1 MRFIR
6 VEDRGGRPGLAVHSD
21 DGFRALWGDASQYPG
36 DLLALLREGGDA
48 MARAASVLSAG
59 ELVNLKEVTLKP
71 PVGRPDKI
79 ICAGLNFRD
88 HITEGG
94 FKEPQAP
101 EFFGR
106 FPSSLIGHGELLLRP
121 HESDQLDF
129 EGELAAV
136 IGKRARRVPRS
147 SALDYVAGYSV
158 FNDGSIRDY
167 QFRTPQWT
175 LGKNFDGTGAFG
187 PAFVTA
193 DELPPGARGLRL
205 TTRLNGSI
213 VQSASLDDMI
223 FDVAALVAILS
234 EAMTLE
240 PGDVLVCGTPAGV
253 GFARQPPLYM
263 IPGDVCEVEIDRIG
277 LLQNTIA
284 QD

>member
-1 MRFIR
+1 M
-6 VEDRGGRPGLAVHSD
+6 
-21 DGFRALWGDASQYPG
+21 
-36 DLLALLREGGDA
+36 
-48 MARAASVLSAG
+48 
-59 ELVNLKEVTLKP
+59 
-71 PVGRPDKI
+71 
-79 ICAGLNFRD
+79 
-88 HITEGG
+88 
-94 FKEPQAP
+94 
-101 EFFGR
+101 
-106 FPSSLIGHGELLLRP
+106 
-121 HESDQLDF
+121 
-129 EGELAAV
+129 

-205 TTRLNGSI
+205 TTRLNGSV

-240 PGDVLVCGTPAGV
+240 PGDVLVCGTPSGV
-253 GFARQPPLYM
+253 GFARKPPLYM
-263 IPGDVCEVEIDRIG
+263 IPGDVCEVEIERIG